1 MKYIMIAF
9 LVLFSTVSNAQVKN
23 YGAEIP
29 WKADPNQKT
38 LEHYLDKYLY
48 WNVGNNARIEI
59 KANVFY
65 TKWLDD
71 KDATTDKVDTKE
83 MSKKNIG
90 LLSYMKYD
98 NGKITINQKNDKFN
112 LPEHVR
118 WHSQS
123 VGKSIISYVTGHA
136 ICKGYIDNGINHI
149 VTMPMIENTLY
160 NNQKLIDLLNMNA
173 GDQKYVNMSGFVNSK
188 KYFGEYK
195 GINWPTIENT
205 MDKVFENTS
214 MSKQKYNY
222 NNLVPNLVFTYV
234 AYKTGED
241 FDDLLQSFFV
251 NKVGIEHDVYFVKQ
265 EEASKR
271 DLSYWYYF
279 FGSKNDYM
287 RIAIAMLDDWNNNTC
302 EGQYLKSLYDNKLN
316 KKNNQQYNNN
326 KTCICALST
335 HYAGQFHTN
344 LPGARN
350 RAMFLMDGYGG
361 NSTVIDFENNKILS
375 VLSIHRNYNWKKI
388 IQKEYKSW

>member
-1 MKYIMIAF
+1 
-9 LVLFSTVSNAQVKN
+9 
-23 YGAEIP
+23 
-29 WKADPNQKT
+29 
-38 LEHYLDKYLY
+38 
-48 WNVGNNARIEI
+48 
-59 KANVFY
+59 
-65 TKWLDD
+65 
-71 KDATTDKVDTKE
+71 
-83 MSKKNIG
+83 
-90 LLSYMKYD
+90 
-98 NGKITINQKNDKFN
+98 
-112 LPEHVR
+112 
-118 WHSQS
+118 
-123 VGKSIISYVTGHA
+123 
-136 ICKGYIDNGINHI
+136 
-149 VTMPMIENTLY
+149 MIENTLY

-205 MDKVFENTS
+205 MDKVFEDTS
-214 MSKQKYNY
+214 MSKQRYNY

-265 EEASKR
+265 EEASTR

-316 KKNNQQYNNN
+316 KKTNQQYNNN

-388 IQKEYKSW
+388 IQKEYKRW